1 MVSVIYVA
9 RHDEQRGGRST
20 YVARLLPGE
29 NDADSNDF
37 GMVRILL
44 F

>member
-1 MVSVIYVA
+1 M
-9 RHDEQRGGRST
+9 DNGGRST
-20 YVARLLPGE
+20 YIARLLPGE

-37 GMVRILL
+37 GMTQIFL